1 MFGLDWF
8 CPREKDIPVCQS
20 AMADIRR
27 RLEKIEA
34 DGQARQRMLEKFSE
48 AFKSHIYREETD
60 IAQLLEEVR
69 ALVTVVKPKVKR
81 NGP

>member
-8 CPREKDIPVCQS
+8 CPKQKDIPVCQ
-20 AMADIRR
+20 ATMADIRL

-34 DGQARQRMLEKFSE
+34 DGRARTKMLEKFSE

-60 IAQLLEEVR
+60 IAQLLAEVR
-69 ALVTVVKPKVKR
+69 ALVTVVKPKVGK
-81 NGP
+81 